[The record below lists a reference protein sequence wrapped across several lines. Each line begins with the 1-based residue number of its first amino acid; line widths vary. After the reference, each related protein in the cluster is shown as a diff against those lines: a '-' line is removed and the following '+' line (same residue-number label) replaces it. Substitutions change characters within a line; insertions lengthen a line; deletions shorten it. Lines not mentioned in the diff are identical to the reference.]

1 MKNMFGIEL
10 GASLGFIELEITLSG
25 FGFDFYL
32 FRWVETHR
40 CGSITPLG
48 YYRFLIK
55 KSQKKRKGFLLYR
68 CVLAQRKTIK
78 PIAVVIL
85 DHWTNAFF

>member
-1 MKNMFGIEL
+1 MFGIEL

-78 PIAVVIL
+78 PIAVVVLPRWGIIV
-85 DHWTNAFF
+85 F